1 MLTLLLTIA
10 AAATLQ
16 ATSPEDTIVVTGR
29 KALNDVQA
37 QKAVNAISSSS
48 ELQMARYHEPL
59 CPLVTGMPREAA
71 SLVESQIRDLAKQVG
86 AKTAAANCAANLI
99 VMVAG
104 DGQAMFSDIRRNRP
118 EWLNGLAPGEI
129 AAIGQK
135 SGPVRAWSA
144 TSIRSEDGV
153 MLTPSKDGSA
163 PATLRVQSAS
173 ILKQPTRQQLDGSVI
188 IIDREALNG
197 RTLGEVAHFAAMRG
211 LAMTR
216 TPKEGEV
223 NTVLSM
229 FATTSAPRAMTTF
242 DLAYL
247 RSLYAGDG
255 RDTGIQERRRMAK
268 AIAQQ
273 RR

>member
-1 MLTLLLTIA
+1 MLTLLLTVA
-10 AAATLQ
+10 AAASLQ
-16 ATSPEDTIVVTGR
+16 PTSPEDTIVVNGR
-29 KALNDVQA
+29 KALNNEQA
-37 QKAVNAISSSS
+37 LRAVNAISSSS
-48 ELQMARYHEPL
+48 ELQMARYHEPV
-59 CPLVTGMPREAA
+59 CPLVTGMSKEAG
-71 SLVESQIRDLAKQVG
+71 SLVESQIRELAKQVG
-86 AKTAAANCAANLI
+86 AKTAGANCAANLI

-118 EWLNGLAPGEI
+118 EWLNGLEHGEI
-129 AAIGQK
+129 AAIAKQ

-144 TSIRSEDGV
+144 TSVRSEDGIL
-153 MLTPSKDGSA
+153 LTPSKDGSA

-216 TPKEGEV
+216 TPEVGEV

-229 FATTSAPRAMTTF
+229 FATKSGPRAMTTF
-242 DLAYL
+242 DRDYL

-255 RDTGIQERRRMAK
+255 RDTGVQERRRMAR

-273 RR
+273 RG